1 MPFHRFLLPVL
12 CTVMHITSSFFH
24 LLVVI
29 LCILWIVY
37 LSSSLSLLKFFFLH
51 SFLYFSIFVI
61 LFLEFRR
68 GSCVRCFILVSF
80 ILLLFVKLLPRSY
93 AMRFSLW
100 YVIPVWVLWM
110 ILDVV
115 ALALAIM
122 HSMLLHQRN
131 GTNQQCCQMLKPFF
145 SLNNSLRL
153 TISHWLADVW
163 IYDSSTG

>member
-1 MPFHRFLLPVL
+1 MHRYAYYFFLLSFV
-12 CTVMHITSSFFH
+12 SS
-24 LLVVI
+24 
-29 LCILWIVY
+29 Y
-37 LSSSLSLLKFFFLH
+37 SMYSLDCVLKFFPFSFEIVFLH
-51 SFLYFSIFVI
+51 LFLFFSIFVI

-68 GSCVRCFILVSF
+68 GSCVRSFILVSF